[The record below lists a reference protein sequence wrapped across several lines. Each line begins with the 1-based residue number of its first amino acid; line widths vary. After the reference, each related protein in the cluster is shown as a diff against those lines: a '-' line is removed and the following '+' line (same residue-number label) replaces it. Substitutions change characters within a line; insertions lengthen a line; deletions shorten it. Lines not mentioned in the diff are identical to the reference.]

1 MSNSENIV
9 KDGFV
14 SAEKYAEL
22 LARLQHVEA
31 YAAEKENQLMTEQ
44 LLRKELVDA
53 EIKSEID
60 GLNAK
65 YNQEIELLKTD
76 HIQQIEDIESQYKEE
91 VEAVK
96 AKAKEDI
103 TAIEVK
109 CQEDMNRLL
118 ESMERTVEALQKNFE
133 ITLSKKVDEAVGTA
147 TTTLYDMLNSGIATF
162 RDIYNENS
170 TPDAIDKRIKEF
182 QESAEKAKTAMTEKI
197 EKTARET
204 AKRTISRK
212 HQIDRLVRMVFTKK
226 GEQYH
231 FDDGIKWEDAIADRL
246 NLTDEQRLN
255 AKEARYFL
263 RDYYQRVR
271 AKKILNGTDG
281 KEKLSHGKNKIP
293 ETLLRLPAEILWPDE
308 YKQNPDLYDKIG
320 EDKKEW
326 VVVRNL
332 SVVVRVLIRP
342 IVRLK
347 ADKFAPPI
355 QAAPVEGPI
364 YKGDPASETL
374 AVAEY
379 NKYCLHIPF
388 YRFLGILSDA
398 GWKVSRSTLNGWH
411 ATVCTLLEPL
421 YDLYRKEVMK
431 ALFLAGDGSPMPVVD
446 NEKHR
451 TVKNYI
457 VAFRDLVTNLPVF
470 VTTEGGSRSKK
481 AIQGYLADAH
491 CRAFLCD
498 AYSGYNWLSDV
509 GVALCR
515 CNAHS
520 RRKLYEGLKENMKA
534 ASEGILQYQLIYNVE
549 DSIKHDGLSG
559 SDITERRND
568 LARPLW
574 EEFVVWAESTLQEV
588 PDKSYMQEAC
598 KYLLNHYEELTA
610 YLDIPEMPIDNNRT
624 EYEIRSMVL
633 GKKNYLFCENEQSC
647 FWAAMMYSFFGGC
660 RAVGANEVDW
670 LTYVLD
676 HIKATPADQLYTLLP
691 QNWIKHR
698 SKKPKRR

>member
-231 FDDGIKWEDAIADRL
+231 FDDGVKWEDAIADRL
-246 NLTDEQRLN
+246 NLTEIG
-255 AKEARYFL
+255 
-263 RDYYQRVR
+263 R
-271 AKKILNGTDG
+271 A
-281 KEKLSHGKNKIP
+281 H
-293 ETLLRLPAEILWPDE
+293 
-308 YKQNPDLYDKIG
+308 
-320 EDKKEW
+320 
-326 VVVRNL
+326 V
-332 SVVVRVLIRP
+332 
-342 IVRLK
+342 
-347 ADKFAPPI
+347 
-355 QAAPVEGPI
+355 
-364 YKGDPASETL
+364 
-374 AVAEY
+374 
-379 NKYCLHIPF
+379 
-388 YRFLGILSDA
+388 
-398 GWKVSRSTLNGWH
+398 
-411 ATVCTLLEPL
+411 
-421 YDLYRKEVMK
+421 
-431 ALFLAGDGSPMPVVD
+431 
-446 NEKHR
+446 
-451 TVKNYI
+451 
-457 VAFRDLVTNLPVF
+457 
-470 VTTEGGSRSKK
+470 
-481 AIQGYLADAH
+481 
-491 CRAFLCD
+491 
-498 AYSGYNWLSDV
+498 
-509 GVALCR
+509 
-515 CNAHS
+515 
-520 RRKLYEGLKENMKA
+520 
-534 ASEGILQYQLIYNVE
+534 
-549 DSIKHDGLSG
+549 
-559 SDITERRND
+559 
-568 LARPLW
+568 
-574 EEFVVWAESTLQEV
+574 
-588 PDKSYMQEAC
+588 
-598 KYLLNHYEELTA
+598 
-610 YLDIPEMPIDNNRT
+610 
-624 EYEIRSMVL
+624 
-633 GKKNYLFCENEQSC
+633 
-647 FWAAMMYSFFGGC
+647 
-660 RAVGANEVDW
+660 
-670 LTYVLD
+670 
-676 HIKATPADQLYTLLP
+676 
-691 QNWIKHR
+691 
-698 SKKPKRR
+698 

>member
-170 TPDAIDKRIKEF
+170 TPDTIDKRIKEF

-231 FDDGIKWEDAIADRL
+231 FDDGVKWEDAIADRL

>member
-22 LARLQHVEA
+22 LARLLHVEA

-231 FDDGIKWEDAIADRL
+231 FDDGVKWEDAIADRL